1 MIIKKLPVGP
11 IMANCFI
18 LGCEET
24 KKAAVIDPGDETDK
38 ILMTLA
44 QNNLTVEQ
52 IINTHCHFD
61 HAGGNKKMC
70 DATGAPLV
78 LHPAEIPVLEH
89 LAHSAAR
96 WGLSADASP
105 PPDREVGDGDT
116 ITFGNITLTVIHTPG
131 HSPGGICLHTNGHIF
146 VGDTLFAGSIGRTD
160 FPGGSHEELLASIRE
175 KLFRLDDDVR
185 VYTGHGPETTIG
197 TEKQSNPFV
206 RMV

>member
-1 MIIKKLPVGP
+1 LIIKKLPVGP

-38 ILMTLA
+38 ILQALA
-44 QNNLTVEQ
+44 EDGLPVEQ

-61 HAGGNKKMC
+61 HAGGNKKMK

-78 LHPAEIPVLEH
+78 LHSLELPVLEH
-89 LAHSAAR
+89 LTTSAAR
-96 WGLSADASP
+96 WGLSVEASP
-105 PPDREVGDGDT
+105 EPDRTVDDGDT
-116 ITFGNITLTVIHTPG
+116 ISFGNITLKVIHTPG
-131 HSPGGICLHTNGHIF
+131 HSPGGICLLTGGVLF

-160 FPGGSHEELLASIRE
+160 FPGGDHQTLLNSIRE
-175 KLFRLDDDVR
+175 KLFSLDDHIR

-197 TEKQSNPFV
+197 DEKRTNPFV
-206 RMV
+206 RMN